1 MGWVIEIAETLVEGR
16 WVEARSEMGEGERGG
31 RGGSSGKR
39 EIGGGGKLH
48 GKPAKGELGRR
59 MTGGGGDGGAAVRRR
74 RQQRHEGGGGSMG
87 TAASR

>member
-39 EIGGGGKLH
+39 EIGGGG
-48 GKPAKGELGRR
+48 G
-59 MTGGGGDGGAAVRRR
+59 
-74 RQQRHEGGGGSMG
+74 GGGGSFTG
-87 TAASR
+87 SRRRVSLGGG